1 MLCQPEDTIVAIA
14 SATGGSYRG
23 TLRLSGPD
31 VLDCLK
37 DALGPTCP
45 PLDSIKSPSVATG
58 YIPLDEP
65 AARMPCNI
73 YYWPNQRSY
82 TRQRAAEIHTLGSPP
97 LLDAVLR
104 KFCAA
109 GARLAEPGEFTMR
122 AFLAGRI
129 DLPQAEAV
137 LGIIDATQHHDLD
150 VALRQVAGGLSAPF
164 NDLRE
169 HLLELLAHLEAG
181 LDFVEED
188 IEFISSNELEQ
199 HLMLA
204 CRRVHQL
211 TTQIQSRGATGPGLR
226 VALVGSPN
234 VGKSSLLNALVG
246 GPVALVSG
254 QAGTTRDY
262 VTRQV
267 RCGDFDC
274 ELIDTAGME
283 LRPDGVIDLAA
294 QEVTSHQSRD
304 ANLRVLC
311 LDSTRPLNQ
320 LELSQLRATRSSDDL
335 VVLTKADQNRCA
347 ELLSLQNQ
355 PILTSSVTG
364 EGIDALKQRISDI
377 FTSHPA
383 FALDLVPSTS
393 VRCSESLRHAAES
406 LAESLRL
413 ARDSEGE
420 ELVAAEL
427 RHSLDELGKILG
439 TICTDDIL
447 DRVFSRFCIGK

>member
-1 MLCQPEDTIVAIA
+1 MLCQPEETIVAIA

-23 TLRLSGPD
+23 TIRLSGPD
-31 VLDCLK
+31 VFDCLK
-37 DALGPTCP
+37 GTLGPTHP

-58 YIPLDEP
+58 YIPLDQP
-65 AARMPCNI
+65 TAQLPCNI

-109 GARLAEPGEFTMR
+109 GARLAGPGEFTMR

-150 VALRQVAGGLSAPF
+150 VALRQMAGGLSAPF

-169 HLLELLAHLEAG
+169 NLLELLAHLEAG

-188 IEFISSNELEQ
+188 IEFISSNELEDS
-199 HLMLA
+199 LMFA
-204 CRRVHQL
+204 SRRVHQL
-211 TTQIQSRGATGPGLR
+211 ATQIQSRSATGSGLR

-234 VGKSSLLNALVG
+234 VGKSSLLNALAD
-246 GPVALVSG
+246 GPVALVSD

-262 VTRQV
+262 VTRQI

-283 LRPDGVIDLAA
+283 LNPDGVMDRAA
-294 QEVTSHQSRD
+294 QEVTSHQSHD

-320 LELSQLRATRSSDDL
+320 LELSQLHAVRSSDDL
-335 VVLTKADQNRCA
+335 VVLTKADQNRCT

-355 PILTSSVTG
+355 PIVTSSITG
-364 EGIDALKQRISDI
+364 EGIDVLKQRISEI

-383 FALDLVPSTS
+383 LTMDVVPSTS
-393 VRCSESLRHAAES
+393 VRCSESLRHVADS

-413 ARDSEGE
+413 VKDSEGE
-420 ELVAAEL
+420 EIIAAEL

-439 TICTDDIL
+439 TIYTDDIL